1 MDLAIPLLDIYPEKT
16 KIQKDTC
23 TPTFI
28 AALDTRAKTW
38 KQPKCPPTD
47 GWMKTMGYTYTM
59 SYHSAVYKKE
69 TMPLAATAMPLKL
82 SWYVAQVR
90 KTMTNTT

>member
-1 MDLAIPLLDIYPEKT
+1 MFMA
-16 KIQKDTC
+16 Q
-23 TPTFI
+23 F
-28 AALDTRAKTW
+28 TRAKAW